1 MTSAATSVDDPLL
14 ICLALM
20 SKLVGQETHVNTLRA
35 GFAVDNHGHIPDDA
49 YPDVARQHG
58 MQAQWARIGLEQI
71 PPYAYPVILKLRHG
85 QSCVLLSVQETMAE
99 VLRPQTGH
107 EEVIVPM
114 HELAQEYLGKCLM
127 VSALPTRSEGQLV
140 SYKGE
145 AFHWF
150 WGTLWRFKGFYLE
163 SMLATVVAN
172 LLTLSLVFFTLNVY
186 DRVVPT
192 LAYTSLWTLAIGT
205 SVAIFFEFLM
215 RWVKA
220 RLVDLGGRKADTVL
234 NAALLREIM
243 SIRLEN
249 RPQSIGIFAS
259 SMRDFE
265 ALRDFFSSASLVLIA
280 DLPFLLLFL
289 VVIGLMGGPLVW
301 VPATAVPLLIL
312 VGLWAQRPLMRAMR
326 RNMKETGEKQS
337 VLVESLMNLEILKA
351 HNAEGYLQKRWEQA
365 NAATSESFKE
375 IRSLTNLM
383 LGITTWTG
391 QMVSVA
397 MVVMGVYLIGSQQL
411 TLGALIACVILASRV
426 ISPLGSIMG
435 LAARYQQAR
444 SSLDTLN
451 GLMQRPRDRHSHR
464 RYLVPETIVGNLRAA
479 DVSFT
484 YPGESHHQVLQHIH
498 LSLTAGEHMAVLGKV
513 GSGKSTLLRLLAG
526 LYTPQSGHVFI
537 DDIDRAQI
545 DPAELRSK
553 IGYLGQEAQLFM
565 GTLRENLVLN
575 DSWISDETLISVLK
589 KLDLYSLVT
598 HHPKGLDMSLTEAGG
613 GLSGGQRQLLA
624 VARLMV
630 REPRLVFMDEPT
642 SLMDQGTENKV
653 IEVLGEWLNGR
664 TLVLVTHRLQLLTW
678 VNKILVLDQGNTV
691 AMGPRDQVLRQL
703 VQGIPKSPSVS
714 KPASPSTTPSA
725 HESFKDVA
733 QAA

>member
-1 MTSAATSVDDPLL
+1 MSAADTHFEDPLL
-14 ICLALM
+14 SCLALI
-20 SKLVGQETHVNTLRA
+20 SKLVGRETHVNTLRA
-35 GFAVDNHGHIPDDA
+35 GFAVDDQGHIPEDV

-58 MQAQWARIGLEQI
+58 MQAQWSRVGLEQI
-71 PPYAYPVILKLRHG
+71 PVYAYPVILSLRNG
-85 QSCVLLSVQETMAE
+85 QSCVLLSVQDKLAE

-107 EEVIVPM
+107 VEVLMPM
-114 HELAQEYLGKCLM
+114 GELAQAYAGKALM
-127 VSALPTRSEGQLV
+127 VTALPHRSEGQLTA
-140 SYKGE
+140 YRGE

-163 SMLATVVAN
+163 SMMATVVAN
-172 LLTLSLVFFTLNVY
+172 VLTLSLVFFTMNVY

-192 LAYTSLWTLAIGT
+192 MAFTSLWTLAIGT
-205 SVAIFFEFLM
+205 SIAILFEFLM

-220 RLVDLGGRKADTVL
+220 RLVDLGGRKADTML

-289 VVIGLMGGPLVW
+289 VVIGLIGGPLVW
-301 VPATAVPLLIL
+301 VPAAAVPLLVL

-351 HNAEGYLQKRWEQA
+351 HNAEGYLQKRWEHA
-365 NAATSESFKE
+365 NAATSESFKQ

-383 LGITTWTG
+383 MGLTTWTG
-391 QMVSVA
+391 QMVTVA
-397 MVVMGVYLIGSQQL
+397 MVVMGVYLIGSQHL
-411 TLGALIACVILASRV
+411 TLGALIACVILSGRV
-426 ISPLGSIMG
+426 ITPLGSIMG

-444 SSLDTLN
+444 SSLETLN
-451 GLMQRPRDRHSHR
+451 GLMQRPRDRHAHR

-479 DVSFT
+479 DMSFT
-484 YPGESHHQVLQHIH
+484 YPGDSHQQVLQHIH
-498 LSLTAGEHMAVLGKV
+498 LNLSAGEHLAVLGKV

-526 LYTPQSGHVFI
+526 LYTPQSGHVFV
-537 DDIDRAQI
+537 DDLDRAQI

-553 IGYLGQEAQLFM
+553 IGYLGQDAQLFM

-575 DSWISDETLISVLK
+575 DSWISDETLIAVLK

-664 TLVLVTHRLQLLTW
+664 TLVLVTHRLQLLSW
-678 VNKILVLDQGNTV
+678 VSKIMVLDQGKTV

-703 VQGIPKSPSVS
+703 VQGIAK
-714 KPASPSTTPSA
+714 PSTQAKTPSQHSA
-725 HESFKDVA
+725 PPGNDSLKDVA

>member
-1 MTSAATSVDDPLL
+1 MTAAPPRVDDPLL
-14 ICLALM
+14 TCLALM
-20 SKLVGQETHVNTLRA
+20 SKLIGRETHVNTLRA
-35 GFAVDNHGHIPDDA
+35 GFAVDEQGCIPEEA

-58 MQAQWARIGLEQI
+58 MQAQWTQVGLEHI
-71 PPYAYPVILKLRHG
+71 PPYAFPVILSLRHD
-85 QSCVLLSVQETMAE
+85 QSCVLLSVQDKLAE

-107 EEVIVPM
+107 EVAMVPM
-114 HELAQEYLGKCLM
+114 QELAREYLGKSLM
-127 VSALPTRSEGQLV
+127 VTALPTRSEAQLLA
-140 SYKGE
+140 YKGE

-172 LLTLSLVFFTLNVY
+172 FLTLSLVFFTLNVY

-220 RLVDLGGRKADTVL
+220 RLVDLGGRKADTML

-289 VVIGLMGGPLVW
+289 VVIGLIGGPLVL
-301 VPATAVPLLIL
+301 VPAAAVPLLIL
-312 VGLWAQRPLMRAMR
+312 IGLWAQRPLMRAMR
-326 RNMKETGEKQS
+326 RNMRESGEKQS
-337 VLVESLMNLEILKA
+337 VLVESLLNLEILKA

-365 NAATSESFKE
+365 TAATSESFKQ

-383 LGITTWTG
+383 LGLTTWTG
-391 QMVSVA
+391 QMVNVV

-411 TLGALIACVILASRV
+411 TLGALIACVILAGRV

-451 GLMQRPRDRHSHR
+451 GLMQRPRDRHIHR
-464 RYLVPETIVGNLRAA
+464 RYLVPETILGNLRAA
-479 DVSFT
+479 DISFS
-484 YPGESHHQVLQHIH
+484 YPGESHQQVLQHIH
-498 LSLTAGEHMAVLGKV
+498 LNLSAGEHIAVLGKV

-526 LYTPQSGHVFI
+526 LYTPQSGHVFV

-553 IGYLGQEAQLFM
+553 MGYLGQEAQLFM

-589 KLDLYSLVT
+589 KLDLYGLVT
-598 HHPKGLDMSLTEAGG
+598 HHPKGLDMLLTEAGG

-678 VNKILVLDQGNTV
+678 VNKIMVLDQGKTV

-703 VQGIPKSPSVS
+703 VQGIPKATPDTKTAAQNS
-714 KPASPSTTPSA
+714 TPSGN
-725 HESFKDVA
+725 ETLKDVA